1 MLWFLIIGI
10 VIAVILVFV
19 YGYNRIVTLEKNV
32 EQAWADIDVQLER
45 VSELFPNLMN
55 AIKGS
60 ARFEKSVL
68 ENIAKAH
75 TELIKAMSSKDV
87 EKKVKAANK
96 FLGFFVPIVYQ
107 IPQYPDL
114 KTTTSFKELLD
125 KINVAIDKIAYARQ
139 FYNQAVKDYNTFVAS
154 IPWVLFRKQQKPYFE
169 LPKLERQEIT
179 EGLKKGEFTKGLEK
193 V

>member
-10 VIAVILVFV
+10 AIAVILVFI

-139 FYNQAVKDYNTFVAS
+139 FYNQAVKDYNAFVAS
-154 IPWVLFRKQQKPYFE
+154 IPWVLFRKQQKSYFE
-169 LPKLERQEIT
+169 YQKLKDKR
-179 EGLKKGEFTKGLEK
+179 
-193 V
+193 